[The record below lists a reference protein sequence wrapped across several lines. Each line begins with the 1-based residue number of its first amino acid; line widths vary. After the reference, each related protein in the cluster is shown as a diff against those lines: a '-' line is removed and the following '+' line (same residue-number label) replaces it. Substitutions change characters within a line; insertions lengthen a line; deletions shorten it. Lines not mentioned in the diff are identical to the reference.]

1 MNQVEE
7 SKIKLIIDGED
18 AERSLAGLRQ
28 EAREITAEMRRM
40 KEAGEE
46 NTDAYRQLAEQK
58 KQLNVETRE
67 YLQNLDLENASMN
80 ELRARKRL
88 LNNELKDLKVN
99 SEDWL
104 DKMKEVADVDQRL
117 DAVNAEMRALRVH
130 TDDNVSVWSR
140 LKDTFL
146 ATFAAFA
153 LDDIIQEV
161 VQFGRESVQAAAET
175 SDAFADIAKSTQMTT
190 DEVAALD
197 AQIQQIDTRT
207 AQAELLE
214 IAKVGGQINIAK
226 DEMLGFVRATDQA
239 VVALGDEFS
248 GGVEEVTTKLG
259 TMKNLF
265 QETKELDAGTAISK
279 IGSALNELG
288 AAGTATAP
296 VVADFTTRMGQLG
309 DLSPQ
314 ISQTLGL
321 GAAFQELGLSAEI
334 SAGGLSNILL
344 TAAKDTATLARQLG
358 ITEGE
363 MKKLINTNPNEFL
376 LKLAESLRGLPAD
389 QVAKQLSDLGIKSQE
404 ATKVM
409 SLLKD
414 QTQLVRDKQLL
425 ANTAMKDGTSLTK
438 EFEIKNQTAAAQLA
452 KFGKEVQSA
461 SVDLGNKLLPAVLK
475 GGELALTFGRS
486 IGALPGFLNENKVS
500 IGLLAAALV
509 TFNAQAILAE
519 ANSLRLAAAEKIRTI
534 ATEASAIAQ
543 RLLNVAMSANPIGAV
558 IAILLTLGAAL
569 VAAYQHSDTFRA
581 GVNGLW
587 QAMKTAA
594 DVAIQFVKAF
604 VTMDIKGMAD
614 AMLNGGKRVA
624 DAFSTTYQS
633 TLKAGQAKT
642 EADHK
647 THVDN
652 KVATSKAGGEKAA
665 QDAQLANKTGLTQIT
680 LDNAGFL
687 SEDAK
692 KRQEHE
698 KQRAEEKK
706 KANQDAIDAARKATI
721 EAIADEKERK
731 IAQLRFETDQEKQR
745 IRESEADHKLK
756 LAQFTA
762 AESAYETRK
771 AALEKEYRDKK
782 EKEDREAAEKQQK
795 LLISL
800 IADEHERKLAEL
812 IFQATQARAE
822 VERTITDEQRK
833 ATALDQIN
841 KKLSADIQ
849 KENEDHRQQELKKS
863 QEKRD
868 KELAAEKQ
876 LFDLQFQAAVASAE
890 LNLSL
895 AKTNAQA
902 IYDAKKQR
910 LDAEYQYNRQKL
922 QNEAAEEKAKN
933 AELIADHDKRAAADK
948 AIDDR
953 LKAQLTAND
962 QKYEA
967 DKTTLTQERTAQR
980 LANQQQFFGAIE
992 GLMQGDYSSFMTL
1005 LNQKLA
1011 NEQAKNQKA
1020 LQDFTQKGQ
1029 ETLQVAGQAVAALQ
1043 QLNQKYLE
1051 SQLKKIEKEKESQLK
1066 SWKDQYDKGKIS
1078 KEQYEKTIAKINA
1091 DAAEKEKNEKV
1102 KAWKRDQA
1110 MQIAMALI
1118 NAAMAALKSLATM
1131 GFPLGLIGVAASAA
1145 MAAIQIGI
1153 IKSQKPPSYAQGGY
1167 LRNGG
1172 VPTGPGH
1179 GSAYGQ
1185 SGIALVRRDSGQE
1198 VGEME
1203 GGEPIMI
1210 LSRNT
1215 YRNNRPV
1222 IDKLLNSSLHR
1233 NGAPIM
1239 ARSGA
1244 VFGDGGDYRSYLE
1257 PLQGGRM
1264 YLFGSGKA
1272 KKAAE
1277 QAKLEA
1283 KIAERDAQKQQEEA
1297 LAEAQQY
1304 SADAGD
1310 YGGGGDMEG
1319 VDGDASGAVSM
1330 TNAEITKSQQMMTAI
1345 AKNTEE
1351 TVEKITAT
1359 NAALFGLANQL
1370 STANGL
1376 LDRIAAKELSV
1387 SVHNVVNVMNAINV
1401 VNNDSNLK

>member
-1 MNQVEE
+1 MNQTEE
-7 SKIKLIIDGED
+7 SRIKLIIDGED

-58 KQLNVETRE
+58 KQLNAVTRE
-67 YLQNLDLENASMN
+67 YLQNLDLENASIN

-99 SEDWL
+99 SDDWL

-117 DAVNAEMRALRVH
+117 DAVNAEMRALREH

-146 ATFAAFA
+146 GTFAAFA

-161 VQFGRESVQAAAET
+161 VQFGRESIQAAAET

-197 AQIQQIDTRT
+197 AQIRQIDTRT

-248 GGVEEVTTKLG
+248 GGVEEVTSKLG

-265 QETKELDAGTAISK
+265 QETRELDAGTAISK

-344 TAAKDTATLARQLG
+344 TAAKDTATFARQLG

-389 QVAKQLSDLGIKSQE
+389 QVAKQLSDMGIKSQE

-414 QTQLVRDKQLL
+414 QTQLVRDKQVL

-461 SVDLGNKLLPAVLK
+461 SVDLGNKLLPVVLK
-475 GGELALTFGRS
+475 GGEYALTFGKA
-486 IGALPGFLNENKVS
+486 IGALPAFLNENKVS
-500 IGLLAAALV
+500 IGLLAAALI

-534 ATEASAIAQ
+534 ATEAAAIAQ

-569 VAAYQHSDTFRA
+569 VAAYQHSETFRA

-624 DAFSTTYQS
+624 DAFSTTYQA
-633 TLKAGQAKT
+633 TLQAAHAKT
-642 EADHK
+642 EADHQ
-647 THVDN
+647 THVD
-652 KVATSKAGGEKAA
+652 KKTTAS
-665 QDAQLANKTGLTQIT
+665 KTGAQAAATAGIQINAQALTAMGG
-680 LDNAGFL
+680 DNDQHREA
-687 SEDAK
+687 EK
-692 KRQEHE
+692 KKAQEHDR
-698 KQRAEEKK
+698 QVAEEKK
-706 KANQDAIDAARKATI
+706 RANRQANDDIRQMQ
-721 EAIADEKERK
+721 IA
-731 IAQLRFETDQEKQR
+731 
-745 IRESEADHKLK
+745 
-756 LAQFTA
+756 
-762 AESAYETRK
+762 
-771 AALEKEYRDKK
+771 
-782 EKEDREAAEKQQK
+782 
-795 LLISL
+795 L
-800 IADEHERKLAEL
+800 IADEQQREIANLTYKRDQQKRAVQESVADAQLKAQQIDL
-812 IFQATQARAE
+812 IEKEFQANVAQTQQQFREKKEKAE
-822 VERTITDEQRK
+822 
-833 ATALDQIN
+833 
-841 KKLSADIQ
+841 
-849 KENEDHRQQELKKS
+849 

-868 KELAAEKQ
+868 KKLQSEKEQAEKEKSLFKELADYQEQTTQSLYENQ
-876 LFDLQFQAAVASAE
+876 LFAARNNEQQTFA
-890 LNLSL
+890 L
-895 AKTNAQA
+895 
-902 IYDAKKQR
+902 KKQR
-910 LDAEYQYNRQKL
+910 LAAELAEERQKI
-922 QNEAAEEKAKN
+922 QTEYAEKKAHIERVLTDEKQKAQAIDTLNAWKN
-933 AELIADHDKRAAADK
+933 AQLGAADRK
-948 AIDDR
+948 HE
-953 LKAQLTAND
+953 QESTA
-962 QKYEA
+962 
-967 DKTTLTQERTAQR
+967 LHQEHHEKRKQTVQE
-980 LANQQQFFGAIE
+980 FFSAVE
-992 GLMQGDYSSFMTL
+992 GLMNGDFSSFMNFLMNKLTNAKKAQADEHQDWKEKSQEKL
-1005 LNQKLA
+1005 EIAGLVIQGLTALNKQ
-1011 NEQAKNQKA
+1011 
-1020 LQDFTQKGQ
+1020 
-1029 ETLQVAGQAVAALQ
+1029 
-1043 QLNQKYLE
+1043 YLDN
-1051 SQLKKIEKEKESQLK
+1051 QLKKIEKEKESQLK
-1066 SWKDQYDKGKIS
+1066 SWKEQYDQGKIS
-1078 KEQYEKTIAKINA
+1078 KDQYEKTIAKINA

-1153 IKSQKPPSYAQGGY
+1153 IKSQKPPSYAHGGY

-1172 VPTGPGH
+1172 VPNGPGH

-1215 YRNNRPV
+1215 YRNNRPI

-1244 VFGDGGDYRSYLE
+1244 LYTDGGDYRSYLE

-1297 LAEAQQY
+1297 LADAQQY
-1304 SADAGD
+1304 SAGAGD

-1319 VDGDASGAVSM
+1319 VDGDAAGAVSM
-1330 TNAEITKSQQMMTAI
+1330 TNAEISKSQQMMTAI
-1345 AKNTEE
+1345 AQNTED
-1351 TVEKITAT
+1351 TVEMLSSANAT
-1359 NAALFGLANQL
+1359 LVGLANQL
-1370 STANGL
+1370 STANGY

>member
-7 SKIKLIIDGED
+7 SKIKLIIDGDD

-67 YLQNLDLENASMN
+67 YLQNLDLENASIN

-88 LNNELKDLKVN
+88 LNGELKDLKVN
-99 SEDWL
+99 SDDWL

-117 DAVNAEMRALRVH
+117 DAVNAEMRALKEH

-146 ATFAAFA
+146 GTFAAFA

-197 AQIQQIDTRT
+197 AQIRQIDTRT

-248 GGVEEVTTKLG
+248 GGVEEVTSKLG

-288 AAGTATAP
+288 SAGTATAP

-344 TAAKDTATLARQLG
+344 TAAKDTATFARQLG
-358 ITEGE
+358 LTEGE

-461 SVDLGNKLLPAVLK
+461 SVDLGNKLLPVVLK
-475 GGELALTFGRS
+475 GGEYALTFGKA

-500 IGLLAAALV
+500 IGLLAAALI

-534 ATEASAIAQ
+534 ATEGAAIAQ

-569 VAAYQHSDTFRA
+569 VAAYQHSETFRA

-604 VTMDIKGMAD
+604 VTMDIKGIAD
-614 AMLNGGKRVA
+614 AMMNGGKKVA
-624 DAFSTTYQS
+624 DAFSTTYQA
-633 TLKAGQAKT
+633 TLKAGHAKT
-642 EADHK
+642 EADHQ
-647 THVDN
+647 THVD
-652 KVATSKAGGEKAA
+652 KKATASKTGAEKAA
-665 QDAQLANKTGLTQIT
+665 KDAQLANKTGLNQIT

-706 KANQDAIDAARKATI
+706 KANQDAIDAARKASI

-731 IAQLRFETDQEKQR
+731 IAQLRFETDQQKQR
-745 IRESEADHKLK
+745 IAESQADHKLK

-771 AALEKEYRDKK
+771 AQIEKEYRDKK
-782 EKEDREAAEKQQK
+782 EKEDRETAEKQQK

-812 IFQATQARAE
+812 TFQAAQARAE
-822 VERTITDEQRK
+822 VERTITDGKRK
-833 ATALDQIN
+833 ADALDQIN

-849 KENEDHRQQELKKS
+849 KENEDHRQQELKKG

-868 KELAAEKQ
+868 KELAADKQ
-876 LFDLQFQAAVASAE
+876 LFDLQFQAAVANADVN
-890 LNLSL
+890 LNL
-895 AKTNAQA
+895 AKNNAQA

-980 LANQQQFFGAIE
+980 LANQQQFFNAVD
-992 GLMQGDYSSFMTL
+992 GLMKGDYTSFMTL

-1020 LQDFTQKGQ
+1020 LQDFTAKGQ

-1078 KEQYEKTIAKINA
+1078 KEQYEKTVAKINA
-1091 DAAEKEKNEKV
+1091 DAAEKEKQEKL

-1145 MAAIQIGI
+1145 MGAIQIGI
-1153 IKSQKPPSYAQGGY
+1153 IKSQKPPSFAQGGY

-1172 VPTGPGH
+1172 VPNGPGH
-1179 GSAYGQ
+1179 GNTYGQ

-1215 YRNNRPV
+1215 YRNNRPI

-1264 YLFGSGKA
+1264 YLFGSKKA
-1272 KKAAE
+1272 KKAA
-1277 QAKLEA
+1277 KEA
-1283 KIAERDAQKQQEEA
+1283 EEEA
-1297 LAEAQQY
+1297 QRMAAEAEAE
-1304 SADAGD
+1304 SASYDTGGYDAGD

-1319 VDGDASGAVSM
+1319 VDGDAAGAVSM
-1330 TNAEITKSQQMMTAI
+1330 TNAEIGKSQQMMTAI
-1345 AKNTEE
+1345 AKNTED
-1351 TVEKITAT
+1351 TVEMLSST
-1359 NAALFGLANQL
+1359 NATLVGLANQL
-1370 STANGL
+1370 STANGY

-1387 SVHNVVNVMNAINV
+1387 SVHNVVNVMNSINV